1 MVLGLANGQA
11 NHNKLDTL
19 HPDWE
24 KFEYA
29 LNFVSQYLAKSIA
42 KDGEGATKLV
52 TAKVK
57 GANDVAEARKI
68 AKSIVSSSLVKT
80 AIHGEDANFGRIV
93 TAMGYASEDI
103 EPSQTNVSLC
113 NVPVVEDGMSVEFDE
128 LHLKKQLEADNIYIE
143 ASVGN
148 GEGAASAYGCDL
160 SYEYVRINASY
171 RT

>member
-1 MVLGLANGQA
+1 
-11 NHNKLDTL
+11 
-19 HPDWE
+19 
-24 KFEYA
+24 
-29 LNFVSQYLAKSIA
+29 
-42 KDGEGATKLV
+42 
-52 TAKVK
+52 
-57 GANDVAEARKI
+57 ARKI

-148 GEGAASAYGCDL
+148 GEGVASAYGCDL

>member
-1 MVLGLANGQA
+1 MTGTNCSVN
-11 NHNKLDTL
+11 
-19 HPDWE
+19 
-24 KFEYA
+24 
-29 LNFVSQYLAKSIA
+29 
-42 KDGEGATKLV
+42 
-52 TAKVK
+52 
-57 GANDVAEARKI
+57 EARKI